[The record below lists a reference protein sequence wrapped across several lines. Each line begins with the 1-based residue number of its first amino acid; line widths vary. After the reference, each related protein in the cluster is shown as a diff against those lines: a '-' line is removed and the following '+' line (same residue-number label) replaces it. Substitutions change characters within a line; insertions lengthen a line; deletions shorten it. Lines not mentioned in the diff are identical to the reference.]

1 LWVVLVGT
9 LANGESITD
18 FLRSRADLSQFLL
31 LVQREALPHAFLS
44 RRVTVLV
51 PNDKAMSEYR
61 GRRGE
66 DLALNHFINSIV
78 VEDEVGDRLSSLVT
92 GSPPIW
98 ITKRSGWLYFSQA
111 RALERSIKLTSDSGE
126 EQMVFVID
134 SVLEPLLTNSIRN
147 ASFNQD
153 ITAGK
158 LLARTTLYNLGDEGW
173 ARIFYNLAK
182 QNQRERMFDV
192 TGKHTFFFPV
202 DSAFER
208 RPSSAPSGTSF
219 ISAQNSASMVIDR
232 KYIDAK
238 VIEAHIV
245 PGKLLLTSL
254 IPTPEWQTVAW
265 QKNGVQVN
273 VSLQPSGVREGAV
286 MVRSNTVV
294 GDRFHGSGMV
304 VSRIVKGNIPVQ
316 NGIVHLIDKPLMVVA
331 RSLYDYVMQEGSTKS
346 NRLYEFA
353 QLVRDKGGL
362 FGEMLLESKQGT
374 LLAPTNEAFRKLDRR
389 KLDYIL
395 GHQKLRNELFGLH
408 FTRER
413 IDSTD
418 KRLLA
423 NGELAYS
430 SPASWASGRVWFQF
444 EPLQQK
450 LTVEARG
457 VNATALEK
465 DIGTVN
471 GVIHVIDTFLGIPS
485 LTIAGKMQVDEL
497 MSYSWD
503 LARATR
509 LARLFEQH
517 HPDKKITLIVPTNNG
532 WEKVKRDFSQ
542 VFASLTSLQTP
553 DYPKSIMLRHVIVA
567 SRAFTIEQ
575 LVEKSLRSPLRTVK
589 TEGGDLIFT
598 ALGEI
603 TFDAYKEWFV
613 SWGPDSKIKG
623 KIVRPNIECTN
634 GYIHLVDTV
643 MMDDSPPWT
652 VLAASEASSTVSTL
666 LLILP
671 LLILQ
676 QMQ

>member
-1 LWVVLVGT
+1 LFLVMVM
-9 LANGESITD
+9 LASALGESITD
-18 FLRSRADLSQFLL
+18 FLRGRSDLSQFLL
-31 LVQREALPHAFLS
+31 MVQREDLPRAFLS

-51 PNDKAMSEYR
+51 PTDQAMAEYR

-66 DLALNHFINSIV
+66 DLALNHFVNSIV
-78 VEDEVGDRLSSLVT
+78 VEEQLGDRLSSLVT

-98 ITKRSGWLYFSQA
+98 VTKRSGWLYFSQA
-111 RALERSIKLTSDSGE
+111 RALERSIKLMSDTGE

-182 QNQRERMFDV
+182 QNQRARMFEV
-192 TGKHTFFFPV
+192 AGKHTFFFPV
-202 DSAFER
+202 DAAFE
-208 RPSSAPSGTSF
+208 
-219 ISAQNSASMVIDR
+219 VIDR

-316 NGIVHLIDKPLMVVA
+316 NGVVHLIDKPLMVVA
-331 RSLYDYVMQEGSTKS
+331 RSLYDYVMQEGATRS

-362 FGEMLLESKQGT
+362 FGEMLLESKEGT

-389 KLDYIL
+389 RLDYIL

-408 FTRER
+408 FVRER

-423 NGELAYS
+423 VGEQVYS

-485 LTIAGKMQVDEL
+485 LTIAGKMELDEL

-517 HPDKKITLIVPTNNG
+517 LPDQKITLIVPTNNG

-553 DYPKSIMLRHVIVA
+553 DYPKQIMLRHVIIS

-575 LVEKSLRSPLRTVK
+575 LAEKSLRSPLRTVK

-598 ALGEI
+598 GAGEI
-603 TFDAYKEWFV
+603 AFDAYKEWYV
-613 SWGPDSKIKG
+613 SWGPAAKIKG

-652 VLAASEASSTVSTL
+652 VLADSKGTLIISNIL
-666 LLILP
+666 LLVLPIL
-671 LLILQ
+671 LLYQNMI
-676 QMQ
+676 

>member
-1 LWVVLVGT
+1 VFLWVVLLGT
-9 LANGESITD
+9 ALGESITD
-18 FLRSRADLSQFLL
+18 FLRGRADLSQFLL
-31 LVQREALPHAFLS
+31 LVQRETLPRAFLS
-44 RRVTVLV
+44 RRVTLLV
-51 PNDKAMSEYR
+51 PTNQAMSEYR

-66 DLALNHFINSIV
+66 ELALNHFINSIV
-78 VEDEVGDRLSSLVT
+78 VEQEVGDRLSSLVT

-98 ITKRSGWLYFSQA
+98 VTKRSGWLYFSQA
-111 RALERSIKLTSDSGE
+111 RAIERSIKLTSDSGE
-126 EQMVFVID
+126 EQMVFIID

-173 ARIFYNLAK
+173 SRIFYNLAK
-182 QNQRERMFDV
+182 QNERERMFEV
-192 TGKHTFFFPV
+192 AGKHTFFLPV
-202 DSAFER
+202 DSAFE
-208 RPSSAPSGTSF
+208 
-219 ISAQNSASMVIDR
+219 VIDR

-331 RSLYDYVMQEGSTKS
+331 RSLYDYVMQEGSSRS

-362 FGEMLLESKQGT
+362 FGEMLLESKEGT

-408 FTRER
+408 FVRER

-423 NGELAYS
+423 SGELVYS

-457 VNATALEK
+457 VNATAVEK

-485 LTIAGKMQVDEL
+485 LTIAGKMEVDEL

-509 LARLFEQH
+509 LARLFEEH

-553 DYPKSIMLRHVIVA
+553 DYPRSIMMRHVIVS

-598 ALGEI
+598 GAGEI
-603 TFDAYKEWFV
+603 AFDAYKEWFV
-613 SWGPDSKIKG
+613 SWGPAGKIKG

-652 VLAASEASSTVSTL
+652 VLAASTAASSTYSTAL

-671 LLILQ
+671 LLILHL
-676 QMQ
+676 MQ

>member
-1 LWVVLVGT
+1 VLLWVVLMGLVGT
-9 LANGESITD
+9 TLGESITD
-18 FLRSRADLSQFLL
+18 FLRGRADLSQFLL
-31 LVQREALPHAFLS
+31 LVQREALPRAFLS
-44 RRVTVLV
+44 RRVTLLV
-51 PNDKAMSEYR
+51 PTDQAMSEYR

-78 VEDEVGDRLSSLVT
+78 VEQEVGDRLSSLVT

-98 ITKRSGWLYFSQA
+98 VTKRSGWLYFSQA
-111 RALERSIKLTSDSGE
+111 RAIERSIKLTSDSGE
-126 EQMVFVID
+126 EQMVFIVD

-182 QNQRERMFDV
+182 QNERERMFEV
-192 TGKHTFFFPV
+192 AGKHTFFFPV
-202 DSAFER
+202 DSAFE
-208 RPSSAPSGTSF
+208 
-219 ISAQNSASMVIDR
+219 VIDR

-245 PGKLLLTSL
+245 PGKLLVTSL

-331 RSLYDYVMQEGSTKS
+331 RSLYDYVMQEGSSKS

-362 FGEMLLESKQGT
+362 FGEMLLESKAGT

-389 KLDYIL
+389 QLDYIL

-408 FTRER
+408 FVRER

-423 NGELAYS
+423 NGELVYS

-457 VNATALEK
+457 VNATAVEK

-471 GVIHVIDTFLGIPS
+471 GVIHVVDTFLGIPS
-485 LTIAGKMQVDEL
+485 LTIAGKMEVDEL

-553 DYPKSIMLRHVIVA
+553 DYPRNIMMRHVIVS

-598 ALGEI
+598 GAGEI
-603 TFDAYKEWFV
+603 AFDAYKEWFV
-613 SWGPDSKIKG
+613 SWGPASKIKG

-643 MMDDSPPWT
+643 MMDESPPWT
-652 VLAASEASSTVSTL
+652 VLAASSAVSATSSTTL

-671 LLILQ
+671 LLILHLLDAMNLN
-676 QMQ
+676 MQPT

>member
-1 LWVVLVGT
+1 VFLWVVLLGT
-9 LANGESITD
+9 ALGESITD
-18 FLRSRADLSQFLL
+18 FLRGRADLSQFLL
-31 LVQREALPHAFLS
+31 LVQRETLPRAFLS
-44 RRVTVLV
+44 RRVTLLV
-51 PNDKAMSEYR
+51 PTNQAMSEYR

-66 DLALNHFINSIV
+66 ELALNHFINSIV
-78 VEDEVGDRLSSLVT
+78 VEQEVGDRLSSLVT

-98 ITKRSGWLYFSQA
+98 VTKRSGWLYFSQA
-111 RALERSIKLTSDSGE
+111 RAIERSIKLTSDSGE
-126 EQMVFVID
+126 EQMVFIID

-173 ARIFYNLAK
+173 SRIFYNLAK
-182 QNQRERMFDV
+182 QNERERMFEV
-192 TGKHTFFFPV
+192 AGKHTFFLPV
-202 DSAFER
+202 DSAFE
-208 RPSSAPSGTSF
+208 
-219 ISAQNSASMVIDR
+219 VIDR

-331 RSLYDYVMQEGSTKS
+331 RSLYDYVMQEGSSRS

-362 FGEMLLESKQGT
+362 FGEMLLESKEGT

-408 FTRER
+408 FVRER

-423 NGELAYS
+423 SGELVYS

-457 VNATALEK
+457 VNATAVEK

-485 LTIAGKMQVDEL
+485 LTIAGKMEVDEL

-509 LARLFEQH
+509 LARLFEEH

-553 DYPKSIMLRHVIVA
+553 DYPRNIMMRHVIVS

-598 ALGEI
+598 GAGEI
-603 TFDAYKEWFV
+603 AFDAYKEWFV
-613 SWGPDSKIKG
+613 SWGPASKIKG

-643 MMDDSPPWT
+643 MMDESPPWT
-652 VLAASEASSTVSTL
+652 VLAASSTVSSTSSTTL

-671 LLILQ
+671 LLILHL
-676 QMQ
+676 MH